1 VARLDEVLD
10 KAGRIVEAEKKI
22 AKAIRKGVD
31 VAALLKI
38 DEKLARK
45 ATEVF
50 VPQLQIENP

>member
-1 VARLDEVLD
+1 MLFRSE

-22 AKAIRKGVD
+22 AKAIRKGVN

-45 ATEVF
+45 SQEVF
-50 VPQLQIENP
+50 VPQLQVENP